1 MKFVDDDDDDD
12 DMPLCDV
19 GLQNSH
25 NKPNM
30 RIKRL
35 LCKWKFINA
44 DENGTVLNT
53 TGLIRLSECSILMCK
68 TRKIRGIFTKL

>member
-44 DENGTVLNT
+44 DENGTVKHNRPYPPFRMFNFNVQNT
-53 TGLIRLSECSILMCK
+53 QD
-68 TRKIRGIFTKL
+68 